1 MSNTIVHILLLSDI
15 CANICQYTELNI
27 YKLSPIKFQMNH
39 NEIKL
44 FSPATVANVACG
56 FDVLGFCLDTVGDE
70 MVIRK
75 VDKKGIRITKIEGFK
90 LPFETELNV
99 AGVSALAMYQELQP
113 DCGFEIEIKK
123 NIKPGSGIGSSAASA
138 VGSVYGINALL
149 ESPLNKTQLTRFAMK
164 GEAFAS
170 GSEHADNIAP
180 ALFGGFTL
188 VKSVNPLEILQIPSP
203 DNLYVTIIHPQIE
216 IKTAISRAIL
226 PKNIALQDAV
236 TQWANVGSFIHSLHT
251 SDYPLMKRSLHDVI
265 IEPHRSKLIP
275 HYDEVKKQTLN
286 VGALGTNISGSGPS
300 IFSLCEG
307 IKTANQVKDVMRKIY
322 SNTGIDFD
330 IHVSKMNTQGVK
342 VL

>member
-1 MSNTIVHILLLSDI
+1 MKKS
-15 CANICQYTELNI
+15 
-27 YKLSPIKFQMNH
+27 
-39 NEIKL
+39 EIKL

-56 FDVLGFCLDTVGDE
+56 FDILGLCLDTIGDE
-70 MVIRK
+70 MVVRK
-75 VDKKGIRITKIEGFK
+75 VDEKGVRITKIEGFK

-149 ESPLNKTQLTRFAMK
+149 GSPLNKTQLTQFAIK
-164 GEAFAS
+164 GEALAS

-226 PKNIALQDAV
+226 PKNVPLKAAIN
-236 TQWANVGSFIHSLHT
+236 QWANVGSFIHSLHT
-251 SDYPLMKRSLHDVI
+251 SDYPLMQRSLHDVI

-275 HYDEVKKQTLN
+275 HYNEVKQQTLK

-300 IFSLCEG
+300 IFSLCKG
-307 IKTANQVKDVMRKIY
+307 IENANKVRGVMTNIY
-322 SNTGIDFD
+322 SNTGIEFD
-330 IHVSKMNTQGVK
+330 VHVSKINTQGVK
-342 VL
+342 IL

>member
-1 MSNTIVHILLLSDI
+1 MKKS
-15 CANICQYTELNI
+15 
-27 YKLSPIKFQMNH
+27 
-39 NEIKL
+39 EIKL

-56 FDVLGFCLDTVGDE
+56 FDVLGLCLDTIGDE
-70 MVIRK
+70 MVVRK
-75 VDKKGIRITKIEGFK
+75 VDKKGVRITKIEGFK

-149 ESPLNKTQLTRFAMK
+149 GSPLNKTQLTQFAIK
-164 GEAFAS
+164 GEALAS

-188 VKSVNPLEILQIPSP
+188 VKSVSPLEILQIPSP

-226 PKNIALQDAV
+226 PKNVPLKAAIN
-236 TQWANVGSFIHSLHT
+236 QWANVGSFIHSLHT
-251 SDYPLMKRSLHDVI
+251 SDYPLMQRSLHDVI

-275 HYDEVKKQTLN
+275 HYNEVKQQTLN

-300 IFSLCEG
+300 IFSLCKG
-307 IKTANQVKDVMRKIY
+307 IENANKVRDVMRNIY
-322 SNTGIDFD
+322 SNTGIEFD
-330 IHVSKMNTQGVK
+330 VHVSKINTQGVK
-342 VL
+342 IL